1 VNLYKLDPIGIGT
14 EHVESFPS
22 YVTRLATV
30 HGMSIEN
37 FFSTLRE
44 YDRRHNW
51 RIKRIRESSPN
62 PWKTLAMVRP
72 TKNTRDIVGII
83 ERHTGRSDLRCTT
96 FLAMEHL
103 KSRSVDLFSDQVRW
117 CPCCLLDDIENG
129 RTTYFR
135 LIWCF
140 EEVEYCHHHNVKLE
154 DGCPSCNRYQ
164 IGVRRSYDLSAC
176 RHCDESLCS
185 RVRPMTS
192 ATLFREICFKDLI
205 SLVIEVGSDP
215 NLVYDPMDSIRL
227 LEEIFGVIW
236 SLYAESNFW
245 QSIPKGESFLEG
257 FESKPIPVRHLRR
270 IAYRLGISFPGLLA
284 GEADCWTPQLNPA
297 WLADLPENLRPK
309 KRRQL
314 VNREEVLRSLNDLR
328 ASVDPMKP
336 PSLALVARIVGIST
350 GGLEY
355 LHPMV
360 CEEIKRDYQQW
371 LQSERK
377 RKHREALVEVW
388 AYLKSDTVGKS
399 RKNAL
404 KTIRARTNLPK
415 NVLLKVIAKEFEKTR
430 GKAQVRS
437 G

>member
-1 VNLYKLDPIGIGT
+1 
-14 EHVESFPS
+14 
-22 YVTRLATV
+22 
-30 HGMSIEN
+30 
-37 FFSTLRE
+37 
-44 YDRRHNW
+44 
-51 RIKRIRESSPN
+51 
-62 PWKTLAMVRP
+62 
-72 TKNTRDIVGII
+72 
-83 ERHTGRSDLRCTT
+83 
-96 FLAMEHL
+96 
-103 KSRSVDLFSDQVRW
+103 
-117 CPCCLLDDIENG
+117 
-129 RTTYFR
+129 
-135 LIWCF
+135 
-140 EEVEYCHHHNVKLE
+140 
-154 DGCPSCNRYQ
+154 
-164 IGVRRSYDLSAC
+164 
-176 RHCDESLCS
+176 
-185 RVRPMTS
+185 MTS